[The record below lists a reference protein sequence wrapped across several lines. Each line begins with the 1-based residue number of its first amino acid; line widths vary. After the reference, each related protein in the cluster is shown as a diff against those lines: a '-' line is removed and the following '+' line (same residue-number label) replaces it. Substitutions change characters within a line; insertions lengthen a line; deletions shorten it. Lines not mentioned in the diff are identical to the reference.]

1 MLIRTPSQS
10 DSNNKIQI
18 NDLYLATTPLNISN
32 KIMIDITDVKDFA
45 FCPYYYELK
54 NRNPKEINSK
64 ILYDQSL
71 HKTIYAYLLALQE
84 DRLDSTLEFLK
95 YRWGKEWIKY
105 QNTKDILVTRSSIW
119 TDTYEKLRKK
129 GIDAIFKFNEIML
142 KDKQCPIIIGHKY
155 QIEIL
160 PNIILTGTYEYVRE
174 LTVKKQKVIQVVKF
188 ITTPDNFDTNM
199 AKQFNLELIAM
210 AYAFKETFNVDYF
223 QVVSI
228 NVDTKRVLIS
238 SYTDKEYN
246 LLKQTIKSVVLSIQ
260 NNIKCISPNK
270 QCYHCEYRN
279 VCINNL

>member
-1 MLIRTPSQS
+1 MLIRTPSQNDS
-10 DSNNKIQI
+10 DNKIQI
-18 NDLYLATTPLNISN
+18 DKLYLATAPLDISN
-32 KIMIDITDVKDFA
+32 KVVIDITDVKDFA
-45 FCPYYYELK
+45 FCPSYYELK
-54 NRNPKEINSK
+54 NRNPNEINSK
-64 ILYDQSL
+64 VLYDQSL

-119 TDTYEKLRKK
+119 TDTYEKLRRK

-160 PNIILTGTYEYVRE
+160 PNIILTGTYEYIRE
-174 LTVKKQKVIQVVKF
+174 LTVKEQKIIQVVKF
-188 ITTPDNFDTNM
+188 ITTPDNFDTNI
-199 AKQFNLELIAM
+199 AKKFNIELIAM

-228 NVDTKRVLIS
+228 NVDTKRMLIT

-246 LLKQTIKSVVLSIQ
+246 LLKQSIKSTVLSIQ

>member
-1 MLIRTPSQS
+1 MLIRTPSKN

-18 NDLYLATTPLNISN
+18 DKLYLATAPLDISN
-32 KIMIDITDVKDFA
+32 KVVIDITDVKDFA
-45 FCPYYYELK
+45 FCPSYYELK
-54 NRNPKEINSK
+54 NRNPNEINSK

-119 TDTYEKLRKK
+119 TDTYEKLRRK
-129 GIDAIFKFNEIML
+129 GIDAIFKFNDIML

-160 PNIILTGTYEYVRE
+160 PNIILTGTYEYIRE
-174 LTVKKQKVIQVVKF
+174 LTINEQKVIQVIKF
-188 ITTPDNFDTNM
+188 ITTPDNFDTNI
-199 AKQFNLELIAM
+199 AKKFNIELIAM

-228 NVDTKRVLIS
+228 NVDTKRMLIA

-246 LLKQTIKSVVLSIQ
+246 LLKQSIKSAVLSIQ

-279 VCINNL
+279 ACINNL